1 MSAQPMIR
9 VLVVDDFADWRRYL
23 LDRLGEDRRVHIVG
37 VASDGLE
44 AVLKAEELQPDVI
57 VLDIGLPQLD
67 GIRAARQISW
77 VAPESRIIF
86 LSQEDD
92 FDVMRAAISAGGFAF
107 VAKSDADCELLPAVE
122 AVALG
127 KTFVGRRLAAHALN
141 EVEELQTAGHVRR
154 EERFA
159 SRGILRRLARS

>member
-1 MSAQPMIR
+1 MSVQSMIR

-37 VASDGLE
+37 VASDGLD

-92 FDVMRAAISAGGFAF
+92 FDMMRAALSAGGFAF
-107 VAKSDADCELLPAVE
+107 VAKSDADCELLLAVE
-122 AVALG
+122 AVTLG

-141 EVEELQTAGHVRR
+141 HVEDLQTAGQFPR

-159 SRGILRRLARS
+159 SRESLRRLTRS